1 MLVTIISFDVFSILI
16 CYFCCGI
23 SNQNRLDM
31 KERKSS
37 KKQYQTHQKDIF
49 TNLILYLAPTSMEE
63 GGAVIT
69 PLLQST
75 DSKTND
81 QSN

>member
-1 MLVTIISFDVFSILI
+1 VLLTIISFDISSILI

-23 SNQNRLDM
+23 SERNRLNL
-31 KERKSS
+31 KERKSTS
-37 KKQYQTHQKDIF
+37 KKLFNRKIF
-49 TNLILYLAPTSMEE
+49 ISLYLAPGIIEE
-63 GGAVIT
+63 GGAVVN

-75 DSKTND
+75 NN